1 MTCPNTNPVLN
12 ELILKERERFP
23 FLGELGLFAHI
34 QRLRG
39 PKGEAL
45 ALKALSRGLKETK

>member
-1 MTCPNTNPVLN
+1 MPCSNTNPVLN

-23 FLGELGLFAHI
+23 LLGELGLFAHI